1 MNHPIPKPDQYQD
14 MREALRDLCR
24 TFDSAYWQQVDHERG
39 YPEAF
44 VKAMTEAGWLAALIP
59 EEYGGSGLGL
69 AEASVIMEEIN
80 FSGGNS
86 GSCHGQMYNMGT
98 LLRHGSDVQKKMY
111 LPKIASG
118 ELRLQSMAVTEPTT
132 GTDTTKLKTTAVKKG
147 DKYIVN
153 GQKVWISRIQHSDLM
168 ILLARTTPISEVQR
182 KSEGMS
188 IFIVNLADAIGKG
201 MEVRPIANMVNHETN
216 EVFFD
221 NLEIPAEN
229 LIGTEGQ
236 GFKYILDG
244 LNAERVLIAAECIGD
259 AYWFIDRARRYA
271 NDRVV
276 FDRPI
281 GKNQGIQF
289 PIADS
294 YIETE
299 AANLMR
305 FKACELFDNHEP
317 CGPEANMSKY
327 LAAKASWEAAN
338 VCLQTHGG
346 FGFANEY
353 DVERKFRETR
363 LYQVAPISTNLI
375 YSYIAEHVLG
385 LPRSF

>member
-1 MNHPIPKPDQYQD
+1 MNHPIPKPDQYQEI
-14 MREALRDLCR
+14 REALRDLCGA
-24 TFDSAYWQQVDHERG
+24 FDSAYWQKVDHERG

-44 VKAMTEAGWLAALIP
+44 VQTLTEAGWLAALIP

-80 FSGGNS
+80 FSGGNA

-98 LLRHGSDVQKKMY
+98 LLRHGSEAQKKIY

-118 ELRLQSMAVTEPTT
+118 QLRLQSMAVTEPTT

-244 LNAERVLIAAECIGD
+244 LNAERVLIGAECIGD

-305 FKACELFDNHEP
+305 FKACALFDNHEP
-317 CGPEANMSKY
+317 CGPESNS
-327 LAAKASWEAAN
+327 
-338 VCLQTHGG
+338 
-346 FGFANEY
+346 
-353 DVERKFRETR
+353 
-363 LYQVAPISTNLI
+363 IS
-375 YSYIAEHVLG
+375 SY
-385 LPRSF
+385 